1 MNWEGLIDDF
11 IALGFL
17 PQALRIEL
25 GFSLLRKPRTLWFMG
40 TLVFTKYGSQED
52 DMVLV
57 QPRVYAELIFTMP
70 LGDCRKLRLM
80 A

>member
-17 PQALRIEL
+17 PQAL
-25 GFSLLRKPRTLWFMG
+25 KPRTLWFMG

-57 QPRVYAELIFTMP
+57 QPRVCAELSFTMP
-70 LGDCRKLRLM
+70 LGDCIKLRLM